1 VPARDAS
8 GRIGV
13 VRLPESIDTP
23 LRTVVCILILP
34 AALGLASLLGIVLA
48 LLGAPARRVHIA
60 YVGFARLCILI
71 GATRLEVHGAN
82 QIEPNQAY
90 LVVSNHESNWDL
102 PVVVAALP
110 ELILRFIAKKQVMR
124 IPIFGQALRITGN
137 VRVVRTETTGDIQ
150 RIRKGMSERADEVSI
165 LFFAEGTRSRDGA
178 LLPFKKG
185 ASATAIGFGLPILPV
200 AIAGTRPIWP
210 KGKLRVRRSVAV
222 VEVGAPISVEGLT
235 LEDRTALRDRARA
248 AVAELRK
255 NARSRLRAQGLDPEG
270 ID

>member
-1 VPARDAS
+1 V
-8 GRIGV
+8 
-13 VRLPESIDTP
+13 DTP
-23 LRTVVCILILP
+23 LRTIVCLLILP
-34 AALGLASLLGIVLA
+34 AALVLASLLGIALA
-48 LLGAPARRVHIA
+48 LVGAPARRVHIA
-60 YVGFARLCILI
+60 YLGFARLCIRV
-71 GATRLEVHGAN
+71 GATRLEVHGTDR
-82 QIEPNQAY
+82 IETNKPY

-124 IPIFGQALRITGN
+124 IPIFGHALRITGN
-137 VRVVRTETTGDIQ
+137 VRVVRTETAGDIQ
-150 RIRKGMSERADEVSI
+150 RIRKGMSDRPQDVSI

-185 ASATAIGFGLPILPV
+185 AFATAIASGLPILPV
-200 AIAGTRPIWP
+200 AISGTRPLWP
-210 KGKLRVRRSVAV
+210 KGKLRVRRGVAV

-235 LEDRTALRDRARA
+235 LEDRTALRDQTRA

-255 NARSRLRAQGLDPEG
+255 NARSRLRALAVDPEG